1 MHKGRIFGNVQFQ
14 NFPGRHTKDH
24 PLPWGESGLALI
36 YAAFYASLHACEN
49 FSKIPDQISGRHESI
64 DCTMATSLICKSAS

>member
-1 MHKGRIFGNVQFQ
+1 M
-14 NFPGRHTKDH
+14 DH

-49 FSKIPDQISGRHESI
+49 FSEIPDQISGRHESRNG
-64 DCTMATSLICKSAS
+64 TMATSLICKSVS